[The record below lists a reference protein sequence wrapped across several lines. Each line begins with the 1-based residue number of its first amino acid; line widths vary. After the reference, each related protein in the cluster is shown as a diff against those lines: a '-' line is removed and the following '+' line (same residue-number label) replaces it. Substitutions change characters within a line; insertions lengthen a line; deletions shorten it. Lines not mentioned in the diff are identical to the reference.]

1 MMIIGHRGAKALEP
15 ENTLRALRRGM
26 DCADFVEIDV
36 RMSSD
41 SELVVIHDPTL
52 ERTTN
57 GTGRVGDHTLRE
69 LRELDAGKGEKIPT
83 LSEVLELTW
92 GSSGLVLEIK
102 EPGTEHQ
109 ISREVA
115 RCRPDRLLIVSFH
128 EESIAAI
135 SRILP
140 DVATGIIIS
149 EKNPATIANARI
161 FGATAILTKV
171 TVLEPAMVTEAH
183 EKGLVVISWTLNT
196 RKDYHAAEMIGV
208 DGIATDDP
216 CGARDYFAG

>member
-26 DCADFVEIDV
+26 GCADYVEIDV
-36 RMSSD
+36 RMTCD
-41 SELVVIHDPTL
+41 GELVVIHDPTL

-57 GTGRVGDHTLRE
+57 GAGRVGDHTLRE

-83 LSEVLELTW
+83 LAEVLELVR

-102 EPGTEHQ
+102 EPGTEDQ

-115 RCRPDRLLIVSFH
+115 CCRPDRLLVVSFH

-135 SRILP
+135 RRILP
-140 DVATGIIIS
+140 DAATGLIIS
-149 EKNPATIANARI
+149 EKNPATIVNARI
-161 FGATAILTKV
+161 LGAAAVLTKM
-171 TVLEPAMVTEAH
+171 TVLRPAMVTEAH
-183 EKGLVVISWTLNT
+183 EKGLMVISWTLNA
-196 RKDYHAAEMIGV
+196 RKDYHAAEMMNV

-216 CGARDYFAG
+216 CGARHYFSA

>member
-1 MMIIGHRGAKALEP
+1 MMITGHRGAKALEP

-26 DCADFVEIDV
+26 DCANYVEIDV

-41 SELVVIHDPTL
+41 GELVVIHDPTL

-83 LSEVLELTW
+83 LSEVLELTR
-92 GSSGLVLEIK
+92 GSPGLVVEIK
-102 EPGTEHQ
+102 EPGTEDR

-115 RCRPDRLLIVSFH
+115 CCRPDRLLIVSFH
-128 EESIAAI
+128 GESITAI

-149 EKNPATIANARI
+149 EKNPVTAEDAQIL
-161 FGATAILTKV
+161 GAAVVLTKISF
-171 TVLEPAMVTEAH
+171 LKPAMVTKAH
-183 EKGLVVISWTLNT
+183 DRGLLVVSWTLNT
-196 RKDYHAAEMIGV
+196 GKDYSDAQMIGV

-216 CGARDYFAG
+216 CGARHYFSA